1 MVPYNLMKENGKH
14 LDTGTWSAGAIKE
27 AKPFETVVVASS
39 KEENYNHIPKGYTV
53 PNDANY
59 FHCTSNNTFWNSNK
73 RISVIR
79 HAYCMRYEF

>member
-1 MVPYNLMKENGKH
+1 MKENGKAAY

-27 AKPFETVVVASS
+27 APWRNRCCSFF

-53 PNDANY
+53 PMMQII
-59 FHCTSNNTFWNSNK
+59 FTVLVITPFWNSNK